1 MVSRELK
8 VDFNRA
14 FDSSNWEY
22 LEEVMKCMGFGNKWI
37 AVVHARISG
46 SQLVILINGPLMNT
60 NFPRSIRLYQTHTE
74 EYIPLSTR
82 IHRGVQIRIL
92 GVEVQLKMTTTPLIR
107 LPAST
112 TSYTVNRGRI
122 EYQQRRFETMGADQS
137 GKL

>member
-37 AVVHARISG
+37 AVVHAWISG

-60 NFPRSIRLYQTHTE
+60 NFPRSFRLYQTHTE

-82 IHRGVQIRIL
+82 IHTFQSRMWRENKVL
-92 GVEVQLKMTTTPLIR
+92 GRQMVNMWW
-107 LPAST
+107 
-112 TSYTVNRGRI
+112 TS
-122 EYQQRRFETMGADQS
+122 
-137 GKL
+137 K